1 VNPKLVLLLM
11 VSTGW
16 VQGFNMHQVSLSEF
30 QDAVESLGLLSLT
43 TKEHVRKKYL
53 KLSRKYHPDME
64 GGSVEKFQEVREAYE
79 VLVEYMDN
87 FRFTFTQ
94 EEFKQQNPILV
105 NIEQGFLQGK

>member
-1 VNPKLVLLLM
+1 
-11 VSTGW
+11 
-16 VQGFNMHQVSLSEF
+16 MHQISLSEF
-30 QDAVESLGLLSLT
+30 EDAVESLELLSLT

-64 GGSVEKFQEVREAYE
+64 GGSTEKFQEIREAYE

-87 FRFTFTQ
+87 FRFTFSD

-105 NIEQGFLQGK
+105 NVEQNWLQGK

>member
-1 VNPKLVLLLM
+1 
-11 VSTGW
+11 
-16 VQGFNMHQVSLSEF
+16 MHQISLSEF
-30 QDAVESLGLLSLT
+30 KDAVESLELLSLT

-64 GGSVEKFQEVREAYE
+64 GGSTEKFQEIREAYE

-87 FRFTFTQ
+87 FRFTFSD

-105 NIEQGFLQGK
+105 NVEQNWLQGK

>member
-1 VNPKLVLLLM
+1 M